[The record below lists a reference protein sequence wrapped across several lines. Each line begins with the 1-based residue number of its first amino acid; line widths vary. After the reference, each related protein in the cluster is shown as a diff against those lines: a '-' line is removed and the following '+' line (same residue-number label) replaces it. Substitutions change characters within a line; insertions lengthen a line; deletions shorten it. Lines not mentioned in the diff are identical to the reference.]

1 MDDGAVA
8 KKQIDTPLGNVLNR
22 MSLDQVTQK
31 YRKSAG
37 RVLSSEQGRSICRA
51 SPCAGNYNC
60 STARGLPNPRLMVKS
75 TGKWHPF
82 TTFVSVT
89 KIENT
94 FHM

>member
-37 RVLSSEQGRSICRA
+37 RVLSSEQVDRSVELLHA
-51 SPCAGNYNC
+51 
-60 STARGLPNPRLMVKS
+60 LE
-75 TGKWHPF
+75 
-82 TTFVSVT
+82 TTTVRQLVDCLT
-89 KIENT
+89 LG
-94 FHM
+94 